1 MKKYILSM
9 LLIAFSFFPCKVL
22 YGSEI
27 TEPESEIRIEDG
39 FYYIL
44 SGNAPTKCIDV
55 TASSK
60 DSGANIQLDTL
71 SDAASQVY
79 AILQKSDGWYIIRN
93 LNSQCNFDV
102 AGANPDPGTN
112 LQQCVDNGND
122 AQAFK
127 FYQSS
132 DQCVYIKNKLGTY
145 IDLCNGEAVPGN
157 NIQLFSFNGSSA
169 QKWKLI
175 EYDGSSLNPEALE
188 TGTYIIQ
195 NHENKCIG
203 VENSSKIT
211 GKNITLAKYKSK
223 KSQEF
228 IITQGSDGWYFLRN
242 RNSKLYVELV
252 ENAADSSILQQYPGH
267 KQFAQKYMFL
277 TDEKGKTI
285 ILTKYGTVLST
296 NNNRLQLENYLA
308 SEEQYWTI
316 RKIS

>member
-1 MKKYILSM
+1 MKKYILCM
-9 LLIAFSFFPCKVL
+9 LLIAFSFFPCKVI
-22 YGSEI
+22 YGNEI
-27 TEPESEIRIEDG
+27 IESESEIRIKEG
-39 FYYIL
+39 FYRITYGL
-44 SGNAPTKCIDV
+44 DSTKCIDV
-55 TASSK
+55 TDSST
-60 DSGANIQLDTL
+60 DSGANIQLNTL
-71 SDAASQVY
+71 SDSLSQVY
-79 AILQKSDGWYIIRN
+79 AILQKPDGWYIIRN
-93 LNSQCNFDV
+93 LNSQCNLDA
-102 AGANPDPGTN
+102 AGANPDPGAN
-112 LQQCVDNGND
+112 LQQCVDNNND

-132 DQCVYIKNKLGTY
+132 DECVYIKNKLGTY
-145 IDLCNGEAVPGN
+145 IDLCNGDATPRN

-252 ENAADSSILQQYPGH
+252 ENASDSSILQQYPGH
-267 KQFAQKYMFL
+267 GQFTQKFQFFNNGN
-277 TDEKGKTI
+277 GKTV
-285 ILTKYGTVLST
+285 ILTKYGTFLST
-296 NNNRLQLENYLA
+296 KNNVLQLDSFHN
-308 SEEQYWTI
+308 SEEQYWI
-316 RKIS
+316 VKRIF

>member
-27 TEPESEIRIEDG
+27 TEPESEIQIEDG

-44 SGNAPTKCIDV
+44 SGSNPTKCIDI
-55 TASSK
+55 TAASK
-60 DSGANIQLDTL
+60 DSGANIQLNTL
-71 SDAASQVY
+71 SDTASQVY

-93 LNSQCNFDV
+93 LNSQCNLDV
-102 AGANPDPGTN
+102 AGANPNPGTN
-112 LQQCVDNGND
+112 LQQCVSNGND

-145 IDLCNGEAVPGN
+145 IDLCNGDTTSGN

-169 QKWKLI
+169 QKWKLSK
-175 EYDGSSLNPEALE
+175 YQPSLHSEKLE
-188 TGTYIIQ
+188 NGTYVIQ
-195 NHENKCIG
+195 NHKNKCMGI
-203 VENSSKIT
+203 ESSSRIA
-211 GKNITLAKYKSK
+211 GKNITLSQYKQK

-228 IITQGSDGWYFLRN
+228 IITQENDGWYSLQN
-242 RNSKLYVELV
+242 RNSKLYVDLA
-252 ENAADSSILQQYPGH
+252 ENATDTSILLQYPGH
-267 KQFAQKYMFL
+267 GQFTQKFQFFNNGN
-277 TDEKGKTI
+277 GKTI

-296 NNNRLQLENYLA
+296 KNNVLQLNIFHA
-308 SEEQYWTI
+308 SEEQYWTVK
-316 RKIS
+316 KIS

>member
-1 MKKYILSM
+1 MKKYILCM
-9 LLIAFSFFPCKVL
+9 LLIAFSFFPCKVI
-22 YGSEI
+22 YGNEI
-27 TEPESEIRIEDG
+27 IESESEIRIKEG
-39 FYYIL
+39 FYRITYGL
-44 SGNAPTKCIDV
+44 DSTKCIDV
-55 TASSK
+55 TDSST
-60 DSGANIQLDTL
+60 DSGANIQLNTL
-71 SDAASQVY
+71 SDSLSQVY

-93 LNSQCNFDV
+93 LNSQCNLDA
-102 AGANPDPGTN
+102 AGANPDPGAN
-112 LQQCVDNGND
+112 LQQCVDNNND

-132 DQCVYIKNKLGTY
+132 DECVYIKNKLGTY
-145 IDLCNGEAVPGN
+145 IDLCNGDATPRN

-169 QKWKLI
+169 QKWNLV
-175 EYDGSSLNPEALE
+175 EYDGSSLQPKALE
-188 TGTYIIQ
+188 NGTYIIQ

-211 GKNITLAKYKSK
+211 GKNITLDKYKSK

-228 IITQGSDGWYFLRN
+228 IITQGSDGWYSLRN

-267 KQFAQKYMFL
+267 GQFTQKYMFL

>member
-1 MKKYILSM
+1 M

-44 SGNAPTKCIDV
+44 SGNDPTKCIDV

-60 DSGANIQLDTL
+60 DSGANIQLNTL

-93 LNSQCNFDV
+93 LNSQCNLDV
-102 AGANPDPGTN
+102 AGANPESGAN
-112 LQQCVDNGND
+112 LQLWFDNQGD

-132 DQCVYIKNKLGTY
+132 DQCVYIKSKLGTY
-145 IDLCNGEAVPGN
+145 IDLCNDDATSGN

-169 QKWKLI
+169 QKWKLS
-175 EYDGSSLNPEALE
+175 EYQPSLHPEKLE
-188 TGTYIIQ
+188 NGTYIIQ
-195 NHENKCIG
+195 NHKNKCMG
-203 VENSSKIT
+203 VESSSRIA
-211 GKNITLAKYKSK
+211 GKNITLSQYKQK

-228 IITQGSDGWYFLRN
+228 IITQGNDGWYSLQN
-242 RNSKLYVELV
+242 RNSKLYVDLA
-252 ENAADSSILQQYPGH
+252 ENATDTSILLQCPGH
-267 KQFAQKYMFL
+267 GQFTQKFQFFNNGN
-277 TDEKGKTI
+277 GKTI
-285 ILTKYGTVLST
+285 ILTKYGTALST
-296 NNNRLQLENYLA
+296 KNNVLHLDNFHN
-308 SEEQYWTI
+308 SEEQYWTVK
-316 RKIS
+316 RTF

>member
-1 MKKYILSM
+1 M
-9 LLIAFSFFPCKVL
+9 LLIAFSFFPCKVI
-22 YGSEI
+22 YGNEI
-27 TEPESEIRIEDG
+27 IESESEIRIKEG
-39 FYYIL
+39 FYRITYGL
-44 SGNAPTKCIDV
+44 DSTKCIDV
-55 TASSK
+55 TDSST
-60 DSGANIQLDTL
+60 DSGANIQLNTL
-71 SDAASQVY
+71 SDSLSQVY
-79 AILQKSDGWYIIRN
+79 AILQKPDGWYIIRN
-93 LNSQCNFDV
+93 LNSQCNLDA
-102 AGANPDPGTN
+102 AGANPDPGAN
-112 LQQCVDNGND
+112 LQQCVDNNND

-132 DQCVYIKNKLGTY
+132 DECVYIKNKLGTY
-145 IDLCNGEAVPGN
+145 IDLCNSDATPRY

-267 KQFAQKYMFL
+267 GQFTQKFQFFNNGN
-277 TDEKGKTI
+277 GKTV

-296 NNNRLQLENYLA
+296 KNNVLQLDSFHN
-308 SEEQYWTI
+308 SEEQYWI
-316 RKIS
+316 VKRIF

>member
-1 MKKYILSM
+1 MKKYILSI
-9 LLIAFSFFPCKVL
+9 LLIAFSFLPCKVI

-145 IDLCNGEAVPGN
+145 IDLCNSDAVPGN

-169 QKWKLI
+169 QKWKLS
-175 EYDGSSLNPEALE
+175 EYQSSLQPEKLE
-188 TGTYIIQ
+188 NGIYMIQ
-195 NHENKCIG
+195 NHKNKCMG

-211 GKNITLAKYKSK
+211 GKNITLSKYKSK

-228 IITQGSDGWYFLRN
+228 MITQESDGWYSLRN

-267 KQFAQKYMFL
+267 GQFTQKFQFFNNGN
-277 TDEKGKTI
+277 GKTV
-285 ILTKYGTVLST
+285 ILTKYGTVLT
-296 NNNRLQLENYLA
+296 TKNNVLQLDSFHD
-308 SEEQYWTI
+308 SEEQYWTVK
-316 RKIS
+316 KIS